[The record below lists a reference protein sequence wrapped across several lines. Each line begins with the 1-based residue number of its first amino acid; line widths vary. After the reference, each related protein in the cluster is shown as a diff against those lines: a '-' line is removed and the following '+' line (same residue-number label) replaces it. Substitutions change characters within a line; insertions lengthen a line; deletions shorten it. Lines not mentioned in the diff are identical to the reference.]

1 MAEINISF
9 DISGLHTYRVSFIV
23 SGCPWVQN
31 MILPGRVLSNIN
43 TAYTGCPKK
52 NALLAHVTGQ
62 AKRAFFLGH
71 PVYFQLLLL
80 LCYK

>member
-43 TAYTGCPKK
+43 TAVNWPEVTQYNKTLNGSKIQIKK
-52 NALLAHVTGQ
+52 S
-62 AKRAFFLGH
+62 
-71 PVYFQLLLL
+71 
-80 LCYK
+80 